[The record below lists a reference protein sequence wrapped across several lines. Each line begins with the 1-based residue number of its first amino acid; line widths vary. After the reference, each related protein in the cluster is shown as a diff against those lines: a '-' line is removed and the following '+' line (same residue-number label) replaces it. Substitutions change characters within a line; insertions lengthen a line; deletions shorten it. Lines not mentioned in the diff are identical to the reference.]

1 MKLCFGTAQVGQ
13 SYGINNNSV
22 FSKKKSFELL
32 KNASDLGIHCF
43 DTAPSYGAAEIML
56 GQFIKK
62 YRITSANIDIVSKV
76 DGNKNT
82 IRSQLQNTLSNLGL
96 ASLTGYLLHDCKS
109 MYNHDEVDNLIS
121 LKKEGLIKNIGV
133 SAYLPKDAV
142 FAARQSWVDYIQI
155 PYNVFDQRLDKNN
168 FFQVAKKNEKTVFA
182 RSVLLQGLLG
192 MEPMKVS
199 IKLPMAHEEI
209 IRFNKIVGKYC
220 ITPIEAAVQF
230 VKAKPEI
237 DFLVFGVDNK
247 EQLCS
252 FLRIFNREEQQL
264 EMIEEL
270 KVAFRNVDERI
281 IMPPLWAKGKS

>member
-1 MKLCFGTAQVGQ
+1 MKLCLGTAQIGMP
-13 SYGINNNSV
+13 YGINNDSEYSLRNA
-22 FSKKKSFELL
+22 KELIRVAL
-32 KNASDLGIHCF
+32 DNGIYFF
-43 DTAPSYGAAEIML
+43 DTAQAYGQAESIL
-56 GQFIKK
+56 GELIAEHEEYRKCIEIVTKLGIDEGNLRFQVEETLKK
-62 YRITSANIDIVSKV
+62 FNTKSID
-76 DGNKNT
+76 GC
-82 IRSQLQNTLSNLGL
+82 
-96 ASLTGYLLHDCKS
+96 LLHDS
-109 MYNHDEVDNLIS
+109 EMMYDASIIS
-121 LKKEGLIKNIGV
+121 DIIAIKKEGVVGNIGV
-133 SAYLPKDAV
+133 SLYKAEDAL
-142 FAARQSWVDYIQI
+142 FAANQEWVDYIQI
-155 PYNVFDQRLDKNN
+155 PYNVFDQRLDRNN
-168 FFQVAKKNEKTVFA
+168 FFQVAKENGKTVFA

-192 MEPMKVS
+192 MEPLKVS

-230 VKAKPEI
+230 VKAKSEI